1 MNKLSTSLALILV
14 LAISVVNCAK
24 EEEKSEEIATEEA
37 TSGGNSTAGIK
48 AYEDFVTKFCA
59 LTAKM
64 KTASATESVQLAKDF
79 ANDAATLKTMT
90 ADIETIKSSSD
101 EAQKTRINAATK
113 KGSDCASSA
122 ASTKLSAPDIKKA
135 IPKEIPKEIPK
146 SIPGM

>member
-1 MNKLSTSLALILV
+1 MNKLSTSLALVLV
-14 LAISVVNCAK
+14 LALSVANCAK
-24 EEEKSEEIATEEA
+24 EEEKAEEIATEEA
-37 TSGGNSTAGIK
+37 TTGGNSSAGIK

-90 ADIETIKSSSD
+90 ADIEKIKSSSD
-101 EAQKTRINAATK
+101 DAQKARIDAANK

-122 ASTKLSAPDIKKA
+122 ASAKISAPDVKKV

-146 SIPGM
+146 KIPGM